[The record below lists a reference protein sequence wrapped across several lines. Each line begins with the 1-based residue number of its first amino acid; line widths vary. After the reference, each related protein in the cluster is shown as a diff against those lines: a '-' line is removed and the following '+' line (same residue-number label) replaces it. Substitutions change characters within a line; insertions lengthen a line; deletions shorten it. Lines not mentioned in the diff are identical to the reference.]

1 MTRRVLQIALPVLVL
16 LTGAYCSWWLATNR
30 KLISP
35 RPVERFK
42 PRVEALAV
50 KLEIFTP
57 VVESQGTVMP
67 RREIDLAPEVSGRV
81 VWVSPQLVAGGL
93 FVHEEELVR
102 IDPGDYELALRQATA
117 NIQSALASM
126 TNALAQV
133 SRGEA
138 QMAQAGARITREE
151 AEATAARA
159 EWKLLGREGEPP
171 ALLVRDPQLR
181 EGRADLASAKALMG
195 ASRAQYESGKAA
207 LTAAEA
213 GRDQAQVNL
222 NRCVM
227 LAPFTGRVK
236 SQSIGVGQLVS
247 RVSVLAKI
255 QPVAVAE
262 VRLPLPMK
270 ELKYLKLGE
279 SLRGGMIDGPL
290 VRLTTGDNEWSG
302 QIIRTE
308 GEVEAGTRMM
318 AVVARV
324 VAPYAAGKSTL
335 SFGRFVMA
343 RIEGEPMTGVVVL
356 PRAALRE
363 GGVVYVLREGKLFS
377 RVVKTLWSDRD
388 RVVIGSGLKG
398 GDRVCLSALDSF
410 VEGMEVRASE

>member
-16 LTGAYCSWWLATNR
+16 LTGAYGSWWLATHR
-30 KLISP
+30 KLITP

-42 PRVEALAV
+42 PRVEILAV
-50 KLEIFTP
+50 KLETFVP
-57 VVESQGTVMP
+57 VVRSQGTVMP
-67 RREIDLAPEVSGRV
+67 RREIGLSPEVSGRV
-81 VWVSPQLVAGGL
+81 VWVSPQLVVGGL
-93 FVHEEELVR
+93 FAHEEELVR
-102 IDPGDYELALRQATA
+102 IDRGDYELALRQAMA
-117 NIQSALASM
+117 DIQAALAGM
-126 TNALAQV
+126 ANALAQV

-151 AEATAARA
+151 AEAVAARA

-181 EGRADLASAKALMG
+181 EARADLVSAKALMG
-195 ASRAQYESGKAA
+195 ASRAQHESGRAA
-207 LTAAEA
+207 LAAAEA
-213 GRDQAQVNL
+213 GRDQAKVNL
-222 NRCVM
+222 ERCVM
-227 LAPFTGRVK
+227 LAPFAGRVK

-247 RVSVLAKI
+247 RASVLAKI

-270 ELKYLKLGE
+270 ELEYLELGE
-279 SLRGGMIDGPL
+279 SLRGGTIDGPL
-290 VRLTTGDNEWSG
+290 VRLTTGDDEWTG

-308 GEVEAGTRMM
+308 GEVETGTRMM

-324 VAPYAAGKSTL
+324 VAPYAAGKPTL

-343 RIEGEPMTGVVVL
+343 RIEGEPMAGVVVL

-377 RVVKTLWSDRD
+377 RAVKLSWSDRE
-388 RVVIGSGLKG
+388 RVVIGLGLKG
-398 GDRVCLSALDSF
+398 GEQVCLSSLDSF
-410 VEGMEVRASE
+410 VEGMEVRANE